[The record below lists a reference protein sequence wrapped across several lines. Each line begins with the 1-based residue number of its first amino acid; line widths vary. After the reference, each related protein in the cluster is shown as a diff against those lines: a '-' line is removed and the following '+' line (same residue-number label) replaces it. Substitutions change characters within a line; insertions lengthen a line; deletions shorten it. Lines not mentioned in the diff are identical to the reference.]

1 MHTISKAWQ
10 LDTQQEARSWTRLR
24 LLRNAWLVHVL
35 KRAINEVS
43 KASDQ
48 DYRAFGFDRHELLAS
63 LRWLREQVQSSERMT
78 PVQLS
83 VAVAG
88 VAQQGPRQ

>member
-10 LDTQQEARSWTRLR
+10 LDTQQETTSWMRLR
-24 LLRNAWLVHVL
+24 LLRNAWLAHVL

-63 LRWLREQVQSSERMT
+63 LRWLREQAQSSERMM
-78 PVQLS
+78 PAQLS